1 LKIYR
6 EIKEFKVQNPVLT
19 VGTFDGVHLGHRKI
33 LDVLV
38 KEAEKI
44 NGEPV
49 VLTLYPHPR
58 KILDPTFKDLFL
70 LNTLD
75 EKAKLLENAGIKHL
89 IIYPFT
95 KDFASLSSCDFIEKI
110 LFNKLNVRKL
120 IVGYD
125 HHFGKDR
132 QGNIDILRNCAL
144 PFNIDVL
151 KVDAFTLNNKK
162 VSSTTIRNA
171 LLSGEIENTNT
182 CLGYDYFISG
192 KVISG
197 SKIGRTIGFPT
208 ANIEVHK
215 EKLIPRKGV
224 YAVKILISDKEYTGM
239 LNIGSRPTVDTSN
252 QLVVETHIFD
262 FEGDLYDKS
271 IKICFKHFIREEQK
285 FPDKEALKQR
295 LLNDKK
301 QTQILFQIQK

>member
-1 LKIYR
+1 MKIHKD
-6 EIKEFKVQNPVLT
+6 IKNIKIKSPVLT
-19 VGTFDGVHLGHRKI
+19 VGTFDGVHLGHKKI

-58 KILDPTFKDLFL
+58 KILDPNFKDLFL

-75 EKAKLLENAGIKHL
+75 EKTELLEKAGIKHL

-95 KDFASLSSCDFIEKI
+95 KDFASLSSCDFIEKM
-110 LFNKLNVRKL
+110 LFNKLNVRQL

-125 HHFGKDR
+125 HRFGKDR
-132 QGNIDILRNCAL
+132 QGNINILKKCAA
-144 PFNIDVL
+144 PFNIEVL

-171 LLSGEIENTNT
+171 LLSGKIENANT
-182 CLGYDYFISG
+182 CLGYSYFLSG

-197 SKIGRTIGFPT
+197 NKIGRTMGFPT
-208 ANIEVHK
+208 ANIQIHE
-215 EKLIPRKGV
+215 EKLIPKNGV
-224 YAVKILISDKEYTGM
+224 YAVKVLISEKEYSGM
-239 LNIGSRPTVDTSN
+239 LNIGYRPTVDTEKN
-252 QLVVETHIFD
+252 LTVEVHIFD
-262 FEGDLYDKS
+262 FPGDLYDKN
-271 IKICFKHFIREEQK
+271 IKISFKHFIRKEQK
-285 FPDKEALKQR
+285 FPDKQALKEQLVR
-295 LLNDKK
+295 DKK
-301 QTQILFQIQK
+301 EVLSLFRNL

>member
-1 LKIYR
+1 MKIHKN
-6 EIKEFKVQNPVLT
+6 IKNIKIKSPVLT
-19 VGTFDGVHLGHRKI
+19 VGTFDGVHLGHKKI

-58 KILDPTFKDLFL
+58 KILDPSFKDLFL
-70 LNTLD
+70 LNTLE
-75 EKAKLLENAGIKHL
+75 EKAELLEKAGIKHL

-95 KDFASLSSCDFIEKI
+95 RDFASLTSCDFIEKI

-125 HHFGKDR
+125 HRFGKDR
-132 QGNIDILRNCAL
+132 QGNINILKKCTQ
-144 PFNIDVL
+144 PFNIDIL

-171 LLSGEIENTNT
+171 LLSGKIENANT

-197 SKIGRTIGFPT
+197 NKIGRTIGFPT
-208 ANIEVHK
+208 ANIEIHE
-215 EKLIPRKGV
+215 EKLIPENGV
-224 YAVKILISDKEYTGM
+224 YAVKVLISEKEYAGM
-239 LNIGSRPTVDTSN
+239 LNIGSRPTVNTEKN
-252 QLVVETHIFD
+252 LTVEVHIFD
-262 FEGDLYDKS
+262 FQEDLYDKN
-271 IKICFKHFIREEQK
+271 IKIIFKHFIREEQK
-285 FPDKEALKQR
+285 FPDKQALKQQ
-295 LLNDKK
+295 LIKDKK
-301 QTQILFQIQK
+301 EVLSLFRNL